1 MACASSRVTAPYYL
15 SPSHFPAQTA
25 APPPAFVM
33 PPPPPMEPE
42 EELGA
47 GALAML
53 GGDADEV

>member
-1 MACASSRVTAPYYL
+1 
-15 SPSHFPAQTA
+15 
-25 APPPAFVM
+25 M

-53 GGDADEV
+53 GGDADEVRGQPLRLL